1 MFSEAIG
8 VMLLMHG
15 HYRQFTQRPIG
26 DARRES
32 QALLAL
38 SVASRDAVNAI
49 LERATAAG
57 GRPDPNPVQDHK
69 FMFGR
74 SVEDP
79 DGNVWEL
86 MWMDAA
92 AQAPT
97 A

>member
-15 HYRQFTQRPIG
+15 HYRQFTQPPIG

-49 LERATAAG
+49 LERPRPPRAASVPIRC
-57 GRPDPNPVQDHK
+57 RPQV
-69 FMFGR
+69 M
-74 SVEDP
+74 SAAESEDTE
-79 DGNVWEL
+79 GNVWEH
-86 MWMDAA
+86 MWRTMH
-92 AQAPT
+92 AQTPPP
-97 A
+97 